1 VTAAA
6 VEALSPL
13 AHQMHTIT
21 ADNGKEFAA
30 HQVIAEKLQINFYFA
45 RPYHSWERGAN
56 ENANRLVR
64 QYFPKKTDFKTITQ
78 EQVQWVEDIL
88 NSRPRKRLGFI
99 SPLLTYNQLTQ
110 VAFVS

>member
-1 VTAAA
+1 
-6 VEALSPL
+6 
-13 AHQMHTIT
+13 
-21 ADNGKEFAA
+21 
-30 HQVIAEKLQINFYFA
+30 
-45 RPYHSWERGAN
+45 AN

-78 EQVQWVEDIL
+78 EQVQWVEEML

-99 SPLLTYNQLTQ
+99 APAVIYNQLTQ